1 MQVQSSTSVSQ
12 RIVDASLTVV
22 DVVSDVA
29 SVAIVVGKAT
39 PTRFMDRFHKN
50 MATLTTT
57 K

>member
-1 MQVQSSTSVSQ
+1 MQVQSTTSVSQ